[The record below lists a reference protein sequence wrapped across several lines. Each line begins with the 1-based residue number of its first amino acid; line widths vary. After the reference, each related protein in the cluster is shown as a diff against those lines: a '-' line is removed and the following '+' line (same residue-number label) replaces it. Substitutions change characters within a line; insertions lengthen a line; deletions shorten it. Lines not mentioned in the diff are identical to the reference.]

1 MKKFK
6 CPKCGSDGVIDDL
19 KYAGTKVKISCKQ
32 CSQSIILNFG
42 PRLIVTSDNFN
53 KEFPIQLGETLI
65 GRKTKGSTS
74 GIQLEDKYV
83 SRIHGKLELIQNG
96 ESRLMYYTDLN
107 STNGTYTISKQRIQ
121 QNKKILIKPNDC
133 LIVGLSKIK
142 FIY

>member
-6 CPKCGSDGVIDDL
+6 CPKCGSYGVIDDL

-32 CSQSIILNFG
+32 CAQAIILNFG
-42 PRLIVTSDNFN
+42 PRAIVTSDNSS
-53 KEFPIQLGETLI
+53 KEFQILPGENII
-65 GRKTKGSTS
+65 GRKIEGATS
-74 GIQLEDKYV
+74 SIQLDDKYV
-83 SRIHGKLELIQNG
+83 SRMHGKLELMQNG
-96 ESRLMYYTDLN
+96 ESRLMYYTDLK

-121 QNKKILIKPNDC
+121 HNKKILIKPNDC

>member
-6 CPKCGSDGVIDDL
+6 CPKCASFGVIDDL

-42 PRLIVTSDNFN
+42 PRLIVTYNN
-53 KEFPIQLGETLI
+53 VPKEYPITFGETFI
-65 GRKTKGSTS
+65 GRKCDGIPSS
-74 GIQLEDKYV
+74 IQLDDKYI
-83 SRIHGKLELIQNG
+83 SRLHGKIELIQNEG
-96 ESRLMYYTDLN
+96 NKIMYYTDLK